1 MNIWTVIDLNLFR
14 MKVLFISSYLFGY
27 LDYAVEEM
35 KRQGHEVTYLNYD
48 RTPFEYVYPSKFMH
62 LISGAKKL
70 AGVNEKKEFRHRYLK
85 NNLKDQKFDK
95 TIIIH
100 GQYLLDKSH
109 RFLKSISGEYIAFLF
124 DGLGKMPRQRNITPF
139 FDKIYSYDPEDC
151 GKESF
156 HFLTNYI
163 PTENYRSESYEY
175 LVYNISSLDHRLETL
190 KKFAEYFNEHGIS
203 YEFRLVNSKLKEL
216 ENFQIHSKRID
227 QKEIM
232 PQVQKAK
239 ILLDISRSDQTGLSF
254 RPFEALGNEKK
265 LITNNPEI
273 KKMDFY
279 NPENI
284 WVVEGD
290 EIFIPES
297 FFKNEYVK
305 VPAEIYEKYTV
316 QSWVKRILNT

>member
-1 MNIWTVIDLNLFR
+1 

-27 LDYAVEEM
+27 LDYVVDEM

-48 RTPFEYVYPSKFMH
+48 KPPFEYIYQSKFQH
-62 LISGAKKL
+62 FFSGVKKL
-70 AGVNEKKEFRHRYLK
+70 AGVNEKKEFRHRFLK
-85 NNLKDQKFDK
+85 KNLKDQTFDK

-124 DGLGKMPRQRNITPF
+124 DGLGKMPRQRNIVPF

-151 GKESF
+151 EKEGF

-163 PTENYRSESYEY
+163 PTENYRSKTFEY
-175 LVYNISSLDHRLETL
+175 LVYNISSLDHRLEIL
-190 KKFAEYFNEHGIS
+190 KRFAEYFNQHGIS
-203 YEFRLVNSKLKEL
+203 YDFQLVNSKLKEL
-216 ENFQIHSKRID
+216 ENFHIHPRRID

-232 PQVQKAK
+232 PHVQKAK
-239 ILLDISRSDQTGLSF
+239 IILDINRFDQSGLSF

-273 KKMDFY
+273 KKMNFY

-290 EIFIPES
+290 EISIPEE
-297 FFKNEYVK
+297 FFKTDYVK
-305 VPAEIYEKYTV
+305 VPEEIYEKYTL